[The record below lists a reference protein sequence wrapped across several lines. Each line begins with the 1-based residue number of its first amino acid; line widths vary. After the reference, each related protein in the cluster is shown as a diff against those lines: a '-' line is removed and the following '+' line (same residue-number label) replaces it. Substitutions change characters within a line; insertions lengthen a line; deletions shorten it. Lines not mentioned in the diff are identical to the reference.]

1 MAKILAASTVRD
13 RIREATS
20 GMWSTSRGNYFGFN
34 DSQYALPSN
43 QEIVSIVSQCQI
55 QHFGSRGEVFD
66 CDDYAHWLKGSIAL
80 LNVTDRIFEAPIAFG
95 VVWGL
100 FDWMW
105 NGQELHVVNWV
116 LTEDKNLIWVEPQYN
131 HAGSPNSP
139 FFKLENCIGGIRFLM
154 V

>member
-34 DSQYALPSN
+34 DSQYALPDV
-43 QEIVSIVSQCQI
+43 QAFTHILTKCQI
-55 QHFGSRGEVFD
+55 QHFGNRGEVFD

-80 LNVTDRIFEAPIAFG
+80 LNVTEGIFESPIAFG

-100 FDWMW
+100 FDWMQ
-105 NGQELHVVNWV
+105 NGQELHVANWV
-116 LTEDKNLIWVEPQYN
+116 LTEDNNLLWVEPQYN
-131 HAGSPNSP
+131 HANSINSP
-139 FFKLENCIGGIRFLM
+139 IFRLEHCVGGIRFIM
-154 V
+154 G